1 MPLNHTE
8 AKDEKRAAAGKR
20 DPSLCVPELKKRGNC
35 TSRDPTHARKGYLEK
50 VWTNPMQKK
59 RRVRGKGNAISWIQ
73 PGTAQRSSQS
83 PNEPTRSPNEK
94 S

>member
-1 MPLNHTE
+1 M
-8 AKDEKRAAAGKR
+8 KREQLLGKGT
-20 DPSLCVPELKKRGNC
+20 PVCVSQSSRKRGIVQAEM
-35 TSRDPTHARKGYLEK
+35 PTHARKGYLEK

-59 RRVRGKGNAISWIQ
+59 RRVRGKRNAISWIQ

-83 PNEPTRSPNEK
+83 PDEPTRSPNEK

>member
-1 MPLNHTE
+1 M
-8 AKDEKRAAAGKR
+8 KREQLLGKGT
-20 DPSLCVPELKKRGNC
+20 PVCVSQSSKKGGIVQAEM
-35 TSRDPTHARKGYLEK
+35 PTHARKGYLEK

-73 PGTAQRSSQS
+73 PGTAQRSSQN
-83 PNEPTRSPNEK
+83 PDEPTRSPNEK